1 MKKSIETPDV
11 WESHG
16 AGVESLAASV
26 EEDGLPYSL
35 AMGELLR
42 SLLAL
47 SQTLSRQ
54 PKDAEPEFADHSRN
68 HGARRRGARG

>member
-1 MKKSIETPDV
+1 MKESSERLRPDV

-16 AGVESLAASV
+16 ADVERLAKSV

-42 SLLAL
+42 SLYSL
-47 SQTLSRQ
+47 SQTLSGQ
-54 PKDAEPEFADHSRN
+54 QKGAEDPP
-68 HGARRRGARG
+68 G